1 MQLEV
6 KPHHPGPEIAT
17 DARSISKPCITA
29 PISFAFS
36 IHDHGMNHANSGQ
49 PLFGVIGCGLI
60 GRKRV
65 LGLGRNPPLLYT
77 CDLDATRAADLA
89 RLAPGCTG
97 VTDFNVVLADPRVT
111 AVIVATLNASLAPIT
126 LAAVRAGKHVL
137 VEKPGAL
144 QAAEL
149 RTIQQ
154 AARQTGARVRIGYN
168 HRFHPALQKTRE
180 LIDAGQLGPLMFLR
194 ARYGHGGRQ
203 GYDREWRA
211 DPKLSGGGELID
223 QGVHLIDLAGW
234 FLGEFS
240 VVEGHAATYFWD
252 MPVDDN
258 AFLSLRTASG
268 QTAWLHASC
277 TEWKNLFSL
286 ELYGRNAKIAIDG
299 LGGSYGL
306 ERLAFYRMLP
316 EMGPP
321 ETTIHEYP
329 RGDDS
334 WAAETRAFVEDI
346 RLNREPSPGLSEGI
360 RTLEIVEKVY
370 AKGKGE

>member
-1 MQLEV
+1 MFQN
-6 KPHHPGPEIAT
+6 PTCIAGALGFAFFIHVHGMIS
-17 DARSISKPCITA
+17 ARFESP
-29 PISFAFS
+29 SFA
-36 IHDHGMNHANSGQ
+36 
-49 PLFGVIGCGLI
+49 VIGCGLI

-65 LGLGRNPPLLYT
+65 SALGRTTPLVYT
-77 CDLDATRAADLA
+77 CDLDESRATDLA
-89 RLAPGCTG
+89 RLVPGCKAI
-97 VTDFNVVLADPRVT
+97 TDFTIALEDPQVT
-111 AVIVATLNASLAPIT
+111 AVIVSTLNASLAPIA

-144 QAAEL
+144 NAAQL
-149 RTIQQ
+149 CVVRD
-154 AARQTGARVRIGYN
+154 AARQTGALVRIGYN

-180 LIDAGQLGPLMFLR
+180 LIDSGALGPLMFLR
-194 ARYGHGGRQ
+194 ARYGHGGRK

-234 FLGEFS
+234 FLGEFPT
-240 VVEGHAATYFWD
+240 VEGHATTSYWD
-252 MPVDDN
+252 MKVDDN
-258 AFLSLRTASG
+258 AFLSLRTAAG

-286 ELYGRNAKIAIDG
+286 ELYGRDAKIAIDG
-299 LGGSYGL
+299 LGGSYGV

-321 ETTIHEYP
+321 ETTIFEYP

-334 WAAETRAFVEDI
+334 WAIETQAFVDDI
-346 RLNREPSPGLSEGI
+346 RLNREPSPGLTEGI
-360 RTLEIVEKVY
+360 RTLEIVEQIYGQK
-370 AKGKGE
+370 K